1 MSVSPGGGGALSRIR
16 ELEKTVDKLEAGREA
31 DAQKIALLEEQVSG
45 SRGLEKAIVA
55 LADEVASI
63 RKSGYWLAGIII
75 AASIGFAFGVL
86 ALVPA

>member
-1 MSVSPGGGGALSRIR
+1 MEPTSGGALSRIR
-16 ELEKTVDKLEAGREA
+16 ELEKTVDRLEDRAEQ
-31 DAQKIALLEEQVSG
+31 DAKQIALLEDQISG
-45 SRGLEKAIVA
+45 SRGLQAAVVA
-55 LADEVASI
+55 LAEEVAGV